1 MSSLSLFRR
10 THFPEILLDDS
21 TWGNLF
27 KTEQKTFQPDDRVTE
42 TDEMYVYSL
51 AVPGLAREDL
61 DVNIEGRTLTIGY
74 EHKVEKDNNLFA
86 QSFQI
91 FRFIPREVNLEEID
105 AKMENGVLNMYLP
118 KKVEPERA
126 NRKIEIK

>member
-91 FRFIPREVNLEEID
+91 SRLIPKAVNLEEVD

-126 NRKIEIK
+126 SRKIEIK

>member
-10 THFPEILLDDS
+10 THFPEFLLDDS

-27 KTEQKTFQPDDRVTE
+27 KPADDRVTE

-91 FRFIPREVNLEEID
+91 SRLIPKAVNLEEVD

-126 NRKIEIK
+126 SRKIEIK

>member
-10 THFPEILLDDS
+10 THFPEFLLDDS

-27 KTEQKTFQPDDRVTE
+27 KPADDRVTE

-91 FRFIPREVNLEEID
+91 SRLIPKAVNLEEID

>member
-10 THFPEILLDDS
+10 THFPEFLIDDS
-21 TWGNLF
+21 TWGSLF
-27 KTEQKTFQPDDRVTE
+27 KPEQKTFQPDDRVTE

-91 FRFIPREVNLEEID
+91 SRLIPKAVNLEEID